1 VAAAGTAPDRSS
13 FRHEAL
19 FYAGDA
25 DFVARTVPFILDGV
39 AHGEPVL
46 VVVPGSKL
54 ALLRDALGREAD
66 GVTFGDMDAVGRN
79 PSRIIPVW
87 RRFEADR
94 PPGRPAR
101 GIGEPVHPARSADE
115 LVECRRHETLLNVA
129 FAGTYDWSLVCP
141 YDVAALPPDVVAEA
155 MTTHPYVRD
164 EGTSAVYQIDLPDD
178 PLPPRPA
185 NAVELTFGGRDPLDV
200 VHTFVRGNAAAAGL
214 SLARIDDL
222 AMAVHELAI
231 NSLTHAGGRGVV
243 AFWHDEGD
251 VFCEVRDAGIIR
263 DPLVGRTDPE
273 LEQEGGR
280 GVWIVNRL
288 CDLVQV
294 RSSAA
299 GTSIR
304 VRMSLA
310 R

>member
-1 VAAAGTAPDRSS
+1 MAAAGAAPDRSS

-25 DFVARTVPFILDGV
+25 DFVARTVPFILGGV
-39 AHGEPVL
+39 ANDEPVL
-46 VVVPGSKL
+46 VVVPAPKL
-54 ALLRDALGREAD
+54 TLLRDALGRDA
-66 GVTFGDMDAVGRN
+66 GHVTFGDMDAVGKN

-87 RRFEADR
+87 RRFEAER
-94 PPGRPAR
+94 PPGRSAR
-101 GIGEPVHPARSADE
+101 GIGEPVHPARTADE

-141 YDVAALPPDVVAEA
+141 YDVTALPADVVAEA

-164 EGTSAVYQIDLPDD
+164 EGASAVYEIDLPDD

-185 NAVELTFGGRDPLDV
+185 GAAELTFGRRDPLDA
-200 VHTFVRGNAAAAGL
+200 VHGFVRAHAAAAGL
-214 SLARIDDL
+214 PLARVDDL
-222 AMAVHELAI
+222 DMAVHELAI

-243 AFWHDEGD
+243 AFWSDGRD
-251 VFCEVRDAGIIR
+251 VWCEVRDAGIIR

-304 VRMSLA
+304 VRMSLG

>member
-1 VAAAGTAPDRSS
+1 MAAAEAAPDRSS

-46 VVVPGSKL
+46 VVVPGPKL
-54 ALLRDALGREAD
+54 ALLHDALGSDAD
-66 GVTFGDMDAVGRN
+66 GVTFGDVDAVGRN

-87 RRFEADR
+87 RRFEAGR

-101 GIGEPVHPARSADE
+101 GIGEPVHPARTADE

-141 YDVAALPPDVVAEA
+141 YDVTALPADVVAGA
-155 MTTHPYVRD
+155 MTTHPYVHD
-164 EGTSAVYQIDLPDD
+164 EGASPVYQIDLPDD

-185 NAVELTFGGRDPLDV
+185 DAVELTFGRGGPLDA
-200 VHTFVRGNAAAAGL
+200 VHVFVRGNAAAAGL
-214 SLARIDDL
+214 PAGRVDDL
-222 AMAVHELAI
+222 DMAVHELAI

-243 AFWHDEGD
+243 AFWCDDRD
-251 VFCEVRDAGIIR
+251 VYCEVRDAGVIR

-299 GTSIR
+299 GTAIR
-304 VRMSLA
+304 VRMSLG